1 MENVRKLSKDFPALK
16 EVLND
21 IEFVQE
27 ILSLDLKPQSV
38 TEMLHRN
45 LTSNILL
52 KKEAGLDF
60 KQEIVEAAK
69 LRKSLG

>member
-1 MENVRKLSKDFPALK
+1 MENIRKLSRDFPALK
-16 EVLND
+16 DVLND
-21 IEFVQE
+21 IEFVAE
-27 ILSLDLKPQSV
+27 ILGLDLQPKSV

-60 KQEIVEAAK
+60 EHEIVEAGK
-69 LRKSLG
+69 LRKSIG